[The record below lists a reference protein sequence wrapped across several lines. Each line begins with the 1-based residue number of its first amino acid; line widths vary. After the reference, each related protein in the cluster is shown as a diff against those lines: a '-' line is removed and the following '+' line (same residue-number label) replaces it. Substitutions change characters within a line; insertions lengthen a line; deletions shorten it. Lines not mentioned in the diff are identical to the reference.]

1 MADYCLMFDDASEP
15 LLVLVLLGAQ
25 HPVPVPGG
33 EVLLPVHQPLL
44 HLNSQLSQVTLIQF
58 INGLGLST
66 ELKELGLKYDYI
78 VFRTVLVALNKIV
91 TNKMELEGE
100 EFDIAEDLER
110 SMEMFTG
117 MLRAKEEEVE
127 VLETR

>member
-1 MADYCLMFDDASEP
+1 MAGYKQLPTMLMYNKNNYFQSCMATR
-15 LLVLVLLGAQ
+15 
-25 HPVPVPGG
+25 
-33 EVLLPVHQPLL
+33 LP
-44 HLNSQLSQVTLIQF
+44 SWAY
-58 INGLGLST
+58 LGLRVVFLVHTVMSSFLNFFQFT
-66 ELKELGLKYDYI
+66 LKTGHKTCILNIHGTCI
-78 VFRTVLVALNKIV
+78 SRTVLVALNKIV

-117 MLRAKEEEVE
+117 MLRAKDEEIE

>member
-1 MADYCLMFDDASEP
+1 MYNKNNYFQSCMATRLPSWAYLGLRVVF
-15 LLVLVLLGAQ
+15 LVHTHSNVF
-25 HPVPVPGG
+25 
-33 EVLLPVHQPLL
+33 
-44 HLNSQLSQVTLIQF
+44 LSQSFLIYFKDKTQDLHF
-58 INGLGLST
+58 
-66 ELKELGLKYDYI
+66 KYTCI
-78 VFRTVLVALNKIV
+78 SRTVLVALNKIV

-117 MLRAKEEEVE
+117 MLRAKDEEIE

>member
-1 MADYCLMFDDASEP
+1 MII
-15 LLVLVLLGAQ
+15 
-25 HPVPVPGG
+25 
-33 EVLLPVHQPLL
+33 L
-44 HLNSQLSQVTLIQF
+44 HLKVHGIC
-58 INGLGLST
+58 I
-66 ELKELGLKYDYI
+66 
-78 VFRTVLVALNKIV
+78 FRTVLVALNKIV

-117 MLRAKEEEVE
+117 MLRAKDEEIE

>member
-1 MADYCLMFDDASEP
+1 MA
-15 LLVLVLLGAQ
+15 LVSVQ
-25 HPVPVPGG
+25 R
-33 EVLLPVHQPLL
+33 
-44 HLNSQLSQVTLIQF
+44 
-58 INGLGLST
+58 
-66 ELKELGLKYDYI
+66 LKELGLKYDYI

-127 VLETR
+127 VLETRLV